1 MKDPRQG
8 AAAIV
13 FLVFYV
19 LAFAFTLYCLFTRR
33 GKRYIFSAFLFNLL
47 RIGANISSL
56 GWAIHLYENFDWL
69 VASLILGTEGEQLTL
84 TGRKLTS
91 RLLRTRTGHP
101 VRIMCDDLPPLMI
114 GSSSS
119 GTRKRLS
126 VLRCFTP
133 TYLRDVTSVCTVS
146 PMLPFGS
153 SGVSKKSGYSTLE
166 LTIAGLIP
174 ANVMLIVGSKL
185 RIFTTTC
192 SPPLTKTRLDDHW
205 RPGSSHSGRTRQ
217 SRIRLS
223 NQDRPKPSNCRSM
236 YLFCRHLRR
245 LCHGR
250 YHFPKSP
257 KAQ

>member
-1 MKDPRQG
+1 MAGCPVAQCQRAHPLSEMATDRKREGVYGVNLCNGCLLLYLNNLFTLSFTETSFSMKDPRQG

-84 TGRKLTS
+84 TGRELMS
-91 RLLRTRTGHP
+91 RLLRTRTGNS
-101 VRIMCDDLPPLMI
+101 VRILPHHLPLLMI

-119 GTRKRLS
+119 GMRKRLS

-133 TYLRDVTSVCTVS
+133 TYLKDATSVFTVS

-153 SGVSKKSGYSTLE
+153 SGVSKKSG
-166 LTIAGLIP
+166 
-174 ANVMLIVGSKL
+174 
-185 RIFTTTC
+185 C
-192 SPPLTKTRLDDHW
+192 
-205 RPGSSHSGRTRQ
+205 
-217 SRIRLS
+217 
-223 NQDRPKPSNCRSM
+223 
-236 YLFCRHLRR
+236 
-245 LCHGR
+245 
-250 YHFPKSP
+250 
-257 KAQ
+257 